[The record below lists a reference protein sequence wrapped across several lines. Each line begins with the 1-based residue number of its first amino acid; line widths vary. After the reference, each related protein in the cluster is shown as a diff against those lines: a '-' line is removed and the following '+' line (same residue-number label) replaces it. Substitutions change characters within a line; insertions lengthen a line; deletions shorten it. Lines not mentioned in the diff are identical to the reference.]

1 MSATSQIELSEQGGA
16 VRSQPSRWNLQTA
29 LDSVERLLVLAFYV
43 YLVWRLVPKGDGS
56 PWLINALLLVSE
68 GLVLV
73 LFLIRRPT
81 TAISMRRSDW
91 LLALA
96 GALFPLLVSP
106 GNSNALAPAVVC
118 FAVMVCGMLVQVHAK
133 LSLGRSMGLVAANR
147 GIRRSGPY
155 QFLRHP
161 MYAGYMLTHL
171 AFWLFN
177 PTEWNLLI
185 YSTAA
190 TIQVLRLLAEERF
203 LRRSDEYR
211 AYMENVRFRLIP
223 GVF

>member
-1 MSATSQIELSEQGGA
+1 
-16 VRSQPSRWNLQTA
+16 
-29 LDSVERLLVLAFYV
+29 
-43 YLVWRLVPKGDGS
+43 
-56 PWLINALLLVSE
+56 
-68 GLVLV
+68 
-73 LFLIRRPT
+73 
-81 TAISMRRSDW
+81 
-91 LLALA
+91 
-96 GALFPLLVSP
+96 
-106 GNSNALAPAVVC
+106 
-118 FAVMVCGMLVQVHAK
+118 MLVQVHAK